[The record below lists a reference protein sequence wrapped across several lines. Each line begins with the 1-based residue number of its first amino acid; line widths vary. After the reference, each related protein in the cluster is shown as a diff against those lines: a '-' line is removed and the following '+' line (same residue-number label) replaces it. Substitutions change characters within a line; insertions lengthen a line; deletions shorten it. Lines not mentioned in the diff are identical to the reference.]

1 MQIYS
6 WNCEIYLFIA
16 FSFFNPAS
24 PALAQHACIS
34 KHLPASF
41 LLLFSLSLSRSVS
54 SYQQQPAPPT
64 ISPSSVH
71 KAWTSPPL
79 RAPLPSGQVLLCA
92 PADVSHLLTSNYLLN
107 ISALMLITSSRR
119 HSFHWQHCNVC
130 KNYVLLIKW
139 KKKNVFFTFYY
150 HAYLSFCTISFI

>member
-41 LLLFSLSLSRSVS
+41 LLLFSLSLALFPPISSNLRLLQFLLPQSTRPELLLLSELRSLLVR
-54 SYQQQPAPPT
+54 Y
-64 ISPSSVH
+64 SSV
-71 KAWTSPPL
+71 
-79 RAPLPSGQVLLCA
+79 LP
-92 PADVSHLLTSNYLLN
+92 LTSRTCWPQITYSTYLLSCSLLLLGVILYIGNTAMLARITFYLLN
-107 ISALMLITSSRR
+107 ERKKMFFLHFITMLIC
-119 HSFHWQHCNVC
+119 HFVQ
-130 KNYVLLIKW
+130 
-139 KKKNVFFTFYY
+139 
-150 HAYLSFCTISFI
+150 